1 MELSISTLAY
11 LFLQLSP
18 FVIVSYFALSSI
30 FNGDLKG
37 IIFLFG
43 LIVCLTI
50 LLIIVKF
57 IAPLEQIPLFKSLFQ
72 IHNCTMV
79 TLGGNIL
86 GILPLS
92 TAILSFTFWYL
103 MFTLIENDMKEIGVK
118 HGDNPVKAHKLWKNA
133 FPTPYINE
141 NWATISF
148 FVILISAQLVLTNTD
163 IKPWGIGHCY
173 NTGQHVTSI
182 ALAGCLGIFWSVM
195 VREMKTPAFQYFSRY
210 KNNEV
215 CKKASNKQFR
225 CKIYKNGV
233 LQENVTDSPF
243 AISSSN

>member
-37 IIFLFG
+37 IIYIFG

-50 LLIIVKF
+50 LLMLVRVIRP
-57 IAPLEQIPLFKSLFQ
+57 AQPYLGDYLFQ
-72 IHNCTMV
+72 KYDCSMFTI
-79 TLGGNIL
+79 GGNIL
-86 GILPLS
+86 EIIPLNTS
-92 TAILSFTFWYL
+92 ILSFTFWYL
-103 MFTLIENDMKEIGVK
+103 MFTLIEHDMKELGIK
-118 HGDNPVKAHKLWKNA
+118 HGDKPEKAHKIWKNA

-141 NWATISF
+141 NWVTISF
-148 FVILISAQLVLTNTD
+148 FVLLIAAQILLTNND

-173 NTGQHVTSI
+173 NSGQHI
-182 ALAGCLGIFWSVM
+182 LAIILAGCLGIFWSVM